1 MQHEVKRVHLNESQK
16 HQKYVKDEPKIKH
29 YRDLTSHIFQLRD
42 LQTYNDESFNAT
54 TSLLQLNPEFYTIWN
69 YRREII
75 ENAYGSNHAQLT
87 QILNDELKFVM
98 AQLRK
103 FPKVYWIWN
112 HRRWCLFK
120 LVDLKQVNWGF
131 EFKTVGKMLELD
143 QRNFHGWQYRRF
155 VVENL
160 ELEKLKS
167 DQGDDEVL
175 RLNLDEFDYTTAKIS
190 IDFSN
195 FSAWHNRTKLIPKI
209 YELAKQN
216 PSSAA
221 AIDHPSLH
229 LFQSPLSIL
238 NNDLEL
244 IKTGIYMS
252 PEDNSVWSYLYWL
265 LSDEFFVNAF
275 NASGADND
283 QNDYKQL
290 LQQQIDLINEINEL
304 EKEDT
309 GQENVG
315 CLKALFK
322 ITELKERE
330 DVNKDEMRVI
340 LQKLIKLDELRK
352 GRQDYL
358 DISSALQHH
367 LLLSKLLVSSSP
379 TFFETNIDVLA
390 NLIWLWDNQA

>member
-1 MQHEVKRVHLNESQK
+1 M
-16 HQKYVKDEPKIKH
+16 
-29 YRDLTSHIFQLRD
+29 TSYIFQLRD
-42 LQTYNDESFNAT
+42 LKTYNDESFNAT

-75 ENAYGSNHAQLT
+75 ENAYGTNRDEELV

-120 LVDLKQVNWGF
+120 LVDLNQVNWEF

-160 ELEKLKS
+160 ELEKLKVKKNKENTG
-167 DQGDDEVL
+167 GDGGEDDGIL
-175 RLNLDEFDYTTAKIS
+175 RLNLDEFDYTTAKIL
-190 IDFSN
+190 IDFLN

-209 YELAKQN
+209 YDLVTKD
-216 PSSAA
+216 SSITT

-229 LFQSPLSIL
+229 LFQSPLTIL

-265 LSDEFFVNAF
+265 LSDAFFVHAF
-275 NASGADND
+275 NSKEGGNSDTN
-283 QNDYKQL
+283 QLDYKQL
-290 LQQQIDLINEINEL
+290 LQQQIDLIQEINDL
-304 EKEDT
+304 EKEDN

-315 CLKALFK
+315 CLKALLK
-322 ITELKERE
+322 ITELKDKD
-330 DVNKDEMRVI
+330 DVNKDEMRSI
-340 LQKLIKLDELRK
+340 LEKLIKLDELRK
-352 GRQDYL
+352 GRYEDYL
-358 DISSALQHH
+358 RQY
-367 LLLSKLLVSSSP
+367 
-379 TFFETNIDVLA
+379 E
-390 NLIWLWDNQA
+390 

>member
-1 MQHEVKRVHLNESQK
+1 M
-16 HQKYVKDEPKIKH
+16 
-29 YRDLTSHIFQLRD
+29 TSYIFQLRD

-75 ENAYGSNHAQLT
+75 EKAYGSNSTKLV

-120 LVDLKQVNWGF
+120 LVDLNQVNWEF

-160 ELEKLKS
+160 ELEELNHQDENDVNGVLK
-167 DQGDDEVL
+167 
-175 RLNLDEFDYTTAKIS
+175 LNLDEFDYTTAKIL
-190 IDFSN
+190 IDFLN

-209 YELAKQN
+209 YNLIIGN
-216 PSSAA
+216 PQVTQT
-221 AIDHPSLH
+221 IVHPSFH
-229 LFQSPLSIL
+229 LFQTPLSIL

-252 PEDNSVWSYLYWL
+252 PEDNSVWLYLYWL

-275 NASGADND
+275 EADD
-283 QNDYKQL
+283 SDGQNYKQL
-290 LQQQIDLINEINEL
+290 LQQQIDLINEINAL

-322 ITELKERE
+322 ITELKNEE
-330 DVNKDEMRVI
+330 DVNKDEMRDI

-352 GRQDYL
+352 GRYEDSLRRY
-358 DISSALQHH
+358 
-367 LLLSKLLVSSSP
+367 
-379 TFFETNIDVLA
+379 E
-390 NLIWLWDNQA
+390 

>member
-1 MQHEVKRVHLNESQK
+1 MVRYRNITKVAHVYTYILTPLPSQQHEVKRIHLNESQK
-16 HQKYVKDEPKIKH
+16 HQKYIKDEPKINH
-29 YRDLTSHIFQLRD
+29 YRDLTSYIFQLRD

-54 TSLLQLNPEFYTIWN
+54 TTLLQLNPEFYTVWN

-75 ENAYGSNHAQLT
+75 ENAYASNATELVQV
-87 QILNDELKFVM
+87 LNDELKFIM

-103 FPKVYWIWN
+103 FPKVYWLWN

-120 LVDLKQVNWGF
+120 LVDVNQVNWDF

-160 ELEKLKS
+160 ELEKS
-167 DQGDDEVL
+167 ASRNGDSTEAIL

-190 IDFSN
+190 VDFSN

-209 YELAKQN
+209 YDLISKN
-216 PSSAA
+216 PSSTT
-221 AIDHPSLH
+221 IDHPSLH
-229 LFQSPLSIL
+229 LFQNPLSVL
-238 NNDLEL
+238 NHDLEL

-265 LSDEFFVNAF
+265 LSDKFFINAF
-275 NASGADND
+275 DSTGSGSGGDD
-283 QNDYKQL
+283 DRQGYKQL
-290 LQQQIDLINEINEL
+290 LQEQIDLIHEINQL

-315 CLKALFK
+315 CLKALLK
-322 ITELKERE
+322 ISELKERE
-330 DVNKDEMRVI
+330 DVNKEEMRGI
-340 LQKLIKLDELRK
+340 LQKLIRLDELRK
-352 GRQDYL
+352 GRYED
-358 DISSALQHH
+358 
-367 LLLSKLLVSSSP
+367 
-379 TFFETNIDVLA
+379 
-390 NLIWLWDNQA
+390 NLRRYE